1 MWSLGQI
8 GQILFFNSSY
18 LLIKLTIKNT
28 GCKILFYIIKA
39 SIWYQKLNI
48 KHLKMD
54 NLKFLIIHC
63 SILEHITV
71 LKQIHTLSTYRL
83 FEHITVLKQTQTLII
98 TYYQIHFFMC
108 HTIFKT
114 FQKTNWIIHKKITS
128 FNNNEHMILLEL
140 LIISKLLIVTKA
152 VFVT

>member
-1 MWSLGQI
+1 
-8 GQILFFNSSY
+8 
-18 LLIKLTIKNT
+18 
-28 GCKILFYIIKA
+28 
-39 SIWYQKLNI
+39 
-48 KHLKMD
+48 MD

-152 VFVT
+152 VFVTKTRQ